1 MTRHLKGSLL
11 FLCAFSF
18 NSVAASTQCDALTGC
33 EKKFCEIEY
42 QIKKAEQYDNQ
53 YKAERLTTALKAA
66 KENCT
71 NEGLKDDLREKI
83 ESNEQDLAEYQADLE
98 EAKRDDRADKI
109 RKYEGKIEKELRK
122 IDKLKQE
129 LAKIP

>member
-18 NSVAASTQCDALTGC
+18 NSMASTQCDALTGC

-53 YKAERLTTALKAA
+53 YKVERLTTALKAA

-98 EAKRDDRADKI
+98 EVKRDDRADKI

>member
-1 MTRHLKGSLL
+1 MTRHLTGSLL

-18 NSVAASTQCDALTGC
+18 NSMASTQCDALTGC

-53 YKAERLTTALKAA
+53 YKVERLTKALKAA

-98 EAKRDDRADKI
+98 EAKRDERADKI

-122 IDKLKQE
+122 IDELKQE
-129 LAKIP
+129 LAQIP

>member
-11 FLCAFSF
+11 FICAFSF
-18 NSVAASTQCDALTGC
+18 NSMASTQCDALTGC

-53 YKAERLTTALKAA
+53 YKVERLTTALKAA

>member
-18 NSVAASTQCDALTGC
+18 NSMASTQCDALTGC
-33 EKKFCEIEY
+33 EKKFYEIEY

-53 YKAERLTTALKAA
+53 YKVERLTTALKAA

-129 LAKIP
+129 LAEIP

>member
-1 MTRHLKGSLL
+1 MTRHLTGSLL
-11 FLCAFSF
+11 FLCTFSF
-18 NSVAASTQCDALTGC
+18 NSMASTQCDALTGC

-53 YKAERLTTALKAA
+53 YKVERLTTALKAA

>member
-11 FLCAFSF
+11 FLCALSF
-18 NSVAASTQCDALTGC
+18 NSMASTQCDALAGC

-53 YKAERLTTALKAA
+53 YKVERLTKALKAA

-71 NEGLKDDLREKI
+71 NEGLKEDLRDKI
-83 ESNEQDLAEYQADLE
+83 ESNEQDLAEYRADLE
-98 EAKRDDRADKI
+98 EAKRDDKADKI
-109 RKYEGKIEKELRK
+109 QKYQHKIEKELYK
-122 IDKLKQE
+122 IDRLKQE
-129 LAKIP
+129 LAEIP

>member
-1 MTRHLKGSLL
+1 MTRHLTGSLL

-18 NSVAASTQCDALTGC
+18 NSMASTQCDALTGC

-53 YKAERLTTALKAA
+53 YKVERLTKALKAA

-98 EAKRDDRADKI
+98 EAKRDERADKI

-122 IDKLKQE
+122 VDKLKQE

>member
-18 NSVAASTQCDALTGC
+18 NSMASTQCDALTGC

-53 YKAERLTTALKAA
+53 YKVERLTKALKAA

-71 NEGLKDDLREKI
+71 NEGLKDDLRDKI

-98 EAKRDDRADKI
+98 EAKRDERADKI
-109 RKYEGKIEKELRK
+109 RKYEGKIQKELRK

>member
-1 MTRHLKGSLL
+1 MTRHLKGPLL
-11 FLCAFSF
+11 FLCALSF
-18 NSVAASTQCDALTGC
+18 NSMASTQCDALIGC

-53 YKAERLTTALKAA
+53 YKVERLTTTLEVA

-98 EAKRDDRADKI
+98 EAKQDDRADKI

-122 IDKLKQE
+122 TDKLKQE
-129 LAKIP
+129 LTEIP

>member
-1 MTRHLKGSLL
+1 MTRHLKGPLL
-11 FLCAFSF
+11 FLCALSF
-18 NSVAASTQCDALTGC
+18 NSMASTQCDALIGC

-53 YKAERLTTALKAA
+53 YKVERLTTALKAA

-83 ESNEQDLAEYQADLE
+83 ESNEQDLTEYQADLE

-129 LAKIP
+129 LTEIP

>member
-1 MTRHLKGSLL
+1 MNRHLKGSILL
-11 FLCAFSF
+11 LSAFSF
-18 NSVAASTQCDALTGC
+18 SSMASTECDALKGC

-53 YKAERLTTALKAA
+53 YKVERLTTALKAT

-83 ESNEQDLAEYQADLE
+83 ESNEEDLAEYQANLE
-98 EAKRDDRADKI
+98 KAKQDDRSDKI
-109 RKYEGKIEKELRK
+109 KKYQRKIEKEQRK
-122 IDKLKQE
+122 IDDLKQE
-129 LAKIP
+129 LSEIP

>member
-18 NSVAASTQCDALTGC
+18 NSMASTQCDALTGC

-53 YKAERLTTALKAA
+53 YKVERLTTALKAA

-109 RKYEGKIEKELRK
+109 LKYEGKIEKELRK

>member
-18 NSVAASTQCDALTGC
+18 NSMASTQCDALTGC

-42 QIKKAEQYDNQ
+42 QIKKAEQHDNQ
-53 YKAERLTTALKAA
+53 YKVERLTTALKAA

>member
-1 MTRHLKGSLL
+1 MTRHLTGSLL
-11 FLCAFSF
+11 FLCVLSF
-18 NSVAASTQCDALTGC
+18 NSMASTQCDVLTGC

-42 QIKKAEQYDNQ
+42 QIKKAEQYDNK
-53 YKAERLTTALKAA
+53 YKVERLTKALKAA

-98 EAKRDDRADKI
+98 EAKRDERADKI

-122 IDKLKQE
+122 IDELKQE

>member
-1 MTRHLKGSLL
+1 MTRHLTGSLL

-18 NSVAASTQCDALTGC
+18 NSMASTQCDALTGC

-53 YKAERLTTALKAA
+53 YKVERLTTALKSA

-71 NEGLKDDLREKI
+71 NEGLKDELREKI

>member
-18 NSVAASTQCDALTGC
+18 NSMASTQCDALTGC

-53 YKAERLTTALKAA
+53 YKVERLTTALKAA

-129 LAKIP
+129 LAQLP

>member
-1 MTRHLKGSLL
+1 MTRHLKGPLL
-11 FLCAFSF
+11 FLCALSF
-18 NSVAASTQCDALTGC
+18 NSMASTQCDALIGC

-53 YKAERLTTALKAA
+53 YKVERLTTALKAA

>member
-18 NSVAASTQCDALTGC
+18 NSMASTQCGALSGC

-53 YKAERLTTALKAA
+53 YKVERLTKALKAA

-71 NEGLKDDLREKI
+71 NEGLKEDLRDKI
-83 ESNEQDLAEYQADLE
+83 ESNEQDLAEYRADLE
-98 EAKRDDRADKI
+98 EAKRDDKADKMQ
-109 RKYEGKIEKELRK
+109 KYQHKVEKELHK
-122 IDKLKQE
+122 IDRLKQE
-129 LAKIP
+129 LAEIP

>member
-1 MTRHLKGSLL
+1 MTRHLKGPLL
-11 FLCAFSF
+11 FLCALSF
-18 NSVAASTQCDALTGC
+18 NSMASTQCDALIGC

-53 YKAERLTTALKAA
+53 YKVERLTTALKAA

-98 EAKRDDRADKI
+98 EAKQDDRADKI
-109 RKYEGKIEKELRK
+109 RKYEGKIEKELGK
-122 IDKLKQE
+122 IDELKQK
-129 LAKIP
+129 LAQIP

>member
-1 MTRHLKGSLL
+1 MTRHLTGSLL

-18 NSVAASTQCDALTGC
+18 NSMASTQCDALTGC

-53 YKAERLTTALKAA
+53 YKVERLTTALKAA

>member
-1 MTRHLKGSLL
+1 MTRHLTGSLL

-18 NSVAASTQCDALTGC
+18 NSMASTQCDALTDC

-53 YKAERLTTALKAA
+53 YKVERLTKALKAA

-98 EAKRDDRADKI
+98 EAKRDERADKI
-109 RKYEGKIEKELRK
+109 RKYEGKVEKELRK
-122 IDKLKQE
+122 IDELKQK
-129 LAKIP
+129 LAQIP

>member
-18 NSVAASTQCDALTGC
+18 NSMASTQCDALTGC

-53 YKAERLTTALKAA
+53 YKVERLTTALKAA
-66 KENCT
+66 KESCT

>member
-1 MTRHLKGSLL
+1 MTRHLKGSIL

-53 YKAERLTTALKAA
+53 YKVERLTTALKAA

-98 EAKRDDRADKI
+98 EAKQDDRADKI

-129 LAKIP
+129 LTEIP